1 MKSLV
6 TLFLITLLAWIYIT
20 LCGCAA
26 LVPDKLITA
35 VDHTSHAEQH
45 FGEHPTN
52 YGYDVLEVGARWEHG
67 NAFVEVTDGRT
78 LGCETL
84 DHMHEVFNARIG
96 YSINL
101 KDR

>member
-1 MKSLV
+1 MKSFVTFFLV
-6 TLFLITLLAWIYIT
+6 ILLAWIYIT

-35 VDHTSHAEQH
+35 IDHTSHIEQH
-45 FGEHPTN
+45 FGEDPTD
-52 YGYDVLEVGARWEHG
+52 YGYNTLELGARWERG
-67 NAFVEVTDGRT
+67 NTFVEVTDGRT
-78 LGCETL
+78 IRGTL
-84 DHMHEVFNARIG
+84 DGMHEVFNARIG